1 MGQAEKT
8 RVIITVIGQDKPG
21 IIAGISGLL
30 AAADCNILDI
40 SQTILQE
47 MFTMIMIVDISAG
60 SDSVQELRSKLQE
73 KGKTLGVSVT
83 VQHEDVFKFMH
94 RV

>member
-40 SQTILQE
+40 SQT
-47 MFTMIMIVDISAG
+47 SAWPSSSAWRLSTCG
-60 SDSVQELRSKLQE
+60 CLMCTRARLRPSR
-73 KGKTLGVSVT
+73 S
-83 VQHEDVFKFMH
+83 
-94 RV
+94 